1 MKYISILLVNIVL
14 VSCINR
20 KSEGNAVDSHLIPA
34 TVVAL
39 VETQSVPQS
48 KNSDSADDPA
58 IWINRKDSLK
68 SVVIGTDKKGGLA
81 LYNLQ
86 GEEMAYYACGKMN
99 NVDVRYDFP
108 FNGGYI
114 DIVAATNRSTKGVS
128 VFKIDANGL
137 VEIGTPEFLSH
148 MTGEV
153 YGFCLYK
160 NISDSSYYA
169 IVNSKEGEVEIWK
182 LLLVNSKITGELV
195 ESFSLR
201 TQTEGMVA
209 DDRTGK
215 LYIGMEGA
223 GIVVTSALPSQNRD
237 LDTIKMSV
245 KVHNPL
251 IEYDI
256 EGLAIYEKPNND
268 GILVASIQGNYS
280 YALFNLKA
288 PYDYLGSFRI
298 VDGTVDGVEET
309 DGLEVINHY
318 PGIKG
323 SSGMLIVQDG
333 FNRDAGKLVAQ
344 NFKYVDWT
352 EVEVA
357 LGLK

>member
-1 MKYISILLVNIVL
+1 M
-14 VSCINR
+14 
-20 KSEGNAVDSHLIPA
+20 
-34 TVVAL
+34 
-39 VETQSVPQS
+39 
-48 KNSDSADDPA
+48 
-58 IWINRKDSLK
+58 
-68 SVVIGTDKKGGLA
+68 
-81 LYNLQ
+81 
-86 GEEMAYYACGKMN
+86 
-99 NVDVRYDFP
+99 
-108 FNGGYI
+108 
-114 DIVAATNRSTKGVS
+114 
-128 VFKIDANGL
+128 
-137 VEIGTPEFLSH
+137 
-148 MTGEV
+148 
-153 YGFCLYK
+153 
-160 NISDSSYYA
+160 
-169 IVNSKEGEVEIWK
+169 
-182 LLLVNSKITGELV
+182 
-195 ESFSLR
+195 
-201 TQTEGMVA
+201 
-209 DDRTGK
+209 
-215 LYIGMEGA
+215 
-223 GIVVTSALPSQNRD
+223 PSQNRYI
-237 LDTIKMSV
+237 DTIKMSV

-323 SSGMLIVQDG
+323 SSGMLIVQDD